1 MKVYYK
7 QESFAQTCNQMGAE
21 FIEYEVGKGGYY
33 RMYSQDT
40 CEGQKVLTLSVHEM
54 RGIHDFRNKK
64 HAKNKY

>member
-1 MKVYYK
+1 
-7 QESFAQTCNQMGAE
+7 MGAE